1 MSNENFVKPFLE
13 ALHKT
18 ILIVNFPR
26 NGKLYIMQKIA
37 HMQAAVHNSGECQAF
52 APDCGIYFSPISG
65 LLCIMNETQLVSRQ
79 IKMQDWKDEES
90 EIEATIHECNVD
102 VEMKWGQRKIINFN
116 LNEDKHATLFRMESL
131 FNKKF
136 SEKSVALCACL
147 PSKALTNE
155 EMRETESVCKL

>member
-1 MSNENFVKPFLE
+1 MTIPGKKISFRNGGLSTGKGVKSNDGFGYMSNENFVKPFLE

-79 IKMQDWKDEES
+79 IKMQD
-90 EIEATIHECNVD
+90 
-102 VEMKWGQRKIINFN
+102 
-116 LNEDKHATLFRMESL
+116 
-131 FNKKF
+131 
-136 SEKSVALCACL
+136 
-147 PSKALTNE
+147 
-155 EMRETESVCKL
+155 